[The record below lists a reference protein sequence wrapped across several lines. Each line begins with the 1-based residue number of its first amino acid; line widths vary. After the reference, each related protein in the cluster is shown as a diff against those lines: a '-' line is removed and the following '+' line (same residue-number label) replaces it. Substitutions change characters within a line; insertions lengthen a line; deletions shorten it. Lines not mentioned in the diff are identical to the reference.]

1 MSCSS
6 RLNGYDFTII
16 TDRGNSTILQA
27 ATLRSSDLSGMWRLL
42 SEFLAASHI
51 HDQETS
57 TVIFRRIVSIIG
69 AVIRLRRDLVAW
81 TLPHLGMMLRQLIL
95 CMRVCRPMLG
105 AKQTAMVMDTQPRW
119 ISAKHALGADEA
131 RALSRLLEAL
141 STKTVARTFTQ
152 GEMQKAES
160 LAQPF
165 SKHAIYVVKAYIE
178 CMNDPLC
185 VLGVEVRRELQP
197 GLFALCGMVSEHGR
211 DAVMVSALDAG
222 GKTLMKTLWRE
233 YEKQKYIGKG

>member
-1 MSCSS
+1 MLCSS
-6 RLNGYDFTII
+6 RPNGYEFTISSY
-16 TDRGNSTILQA
+16 RGNLTILQPA
-27 ATLRSSDLSGMWRLL
+27 ALRSSDLSGIWQLL
-42 SEFLAASHI
+42 GKFLAASRL

-57 TVIFRRIVSIIG
+57 TVIFHRIVSTMG
-69 AVIRLRRDLVAW
+69 ALVRLRRDLVAW

-95 CMRVCRPMLG
+95 CMRACRPMLG

-119 ISAKHALGADEA
+119 ISAKNALGVDEA
-131 RALSRLLEAL
+131 KALSRLLEAL
-141 STKTVARTFTQ
+141 GAKTVVRTFTQ

-160 LAQPF
+160 LAQHF

-185 VLGVEVRRELQP
+185 VLSAEVRREMQP

-211 DAVMVSALDAG
+211 DAVMVSALDTG
-222 GKTLMKTLWRE
+222 GKMLMKTLWRE
-233 YEKQKYIGKG
+233 YEKQKYVGKG